1 MKAST
6 RTRTTLYRLV
16 AMLVAVATVLSAGEP
31 SSQIVQIG
39 PFKHVDA
46 DDAAYRYSA
55 QWLLHQ
61 RNQAR
66 LSSAPA
72 ASSADM
78 GDVVVIADNG
88 AIVVPPSSA
97 TVFDLP
103 LPFTLSF
110 TPRGQGF
117 FVSEQPTTWDS
128 VLGDPLALDDDDT
141 QEVALPFPFP
151 LFGGVHTRVWI
162 NSDGNLTFG
171 QGDSAFTPRDAA
183 RLIGGP
189 PRIAPM
195 LQDLNPAAGGTVRAS
210 VRSDRLVVTWSD
222 VPVYGTTALNTFQ
235 GTLFSDG
242 RLTFSYARISF
253 PYFVIGIA
261 EGSNEGPLNDIDI
274 SSQLPRALAAGAIF
288 EEFRQG
294 VPNAQV
300 DTFALSKEFYRTH
313 PDKYDMLVVFTD
325 FVVHL
330 LNAGTLAF
338 NKPIKNETLGIG
350 LSTFDFS
357 SRSGSAGELESL
369 LMMNRVGLY
378 WPTAENLVNPPIQ
391 MFFLGTPNFFGAPP
405 GSNRFTL
412 RARLLGTTQGDLGF
426 YGPFTIGL
434 ASPMSVLAHEVGHR
448 WMSYIRFVHPLRGIG
463 PDSLDLLRSNPIHWN
478 FFFNTRVP
486 PSQFGGDSRFSSLDG
501 NAIVDLGPEI
511 SRFTPFPCIRPGESF
526 FQNEPNELQ
535 DGFSELDQYLMGIR
549 AANDVAPFWYV
560 DDPRSPFDG
569 LSMEFLRDF
578 VSLEDINYCGKRV
591 DLTVSNIQSY
601 PGTGPRIPAMGDEI
615 DHDAHGNPQLD
626 VKTMAFIL
634 LVKDRAA
641 QSDVS
646 RVDTFRRVWQTY
658 GNGPATAGRG
668 RFDTVLNPSVH

>member
-1 MKAST
+1 
-6 RTRTTLYRLV
+6 
-16 AMLVAVATVLSAGEP
+16 MLVTVATILAVGEP
-31 SSQIVQIG
+31 SSPIAQGG
-39 PFKHVDA
+39 PFKGVDA
-46 DDAAYRYSA
+46 EDAGYRYSS

-66 LSSAPA
+66 LASAPA
-72 ASSADM
+72 VNSADM

-88 AIVVPPSSA
+88 AIIIPPSSA

-103 LPFTLSF
+103 LPLTLSF

-117 FVSEQPTTWDS
+117 LVSEQPSSWDS
-128 VLGDPLALDDDDT
+128 VLGGPLLLDDDDT
-141 QEVALPFPFP
+141 QEVPIPFSFP
-151 LFGGVHTRVWI
+151 LLGGVYTRIWV
-162 NSDGNLTFG
+162 NSDGNFTFG
-171 QGDSAFTPRDAA
+171 QGDSTFTTPRDAA

-189 PRIAPM
+189 PRAAPM
-195 LQDLNPAAGGTVRAS
+195 LQDLNPSAGGTVRAS

-242 RLTFSYARISF
+242 RVTFSYARISF
-253 PYFVIGIA
+253 PYFVIGVA
-261 EGSNEGPLNDIDI
+261 KGGNEGPLNEIDI

-288 EEFRQG
+288 EEFREG

-330 LNAGTLAF
+330 LNEGTLAF
-338 NKPIKNETLGIG
+338 HKHIKNETRGIG
-350 LSTFDFS
+350 LDTFDLS
-357 SRSGSAGELESL
+357 SRAGSAGELESL

-391 MFFLGTPNFFGAPP
+391 MFFLGLTPHLFGAPP
-405 GSNRFTL
+405 GSDRLAL
-412 RARLLGTTQGDLGF
+412 RARLLGTTRGDLGL

-434 ASPMSVLAHEVGHR
+434 TSPMSALAHEVGHR
-448 WMSYIRFVHPLRGIG
+448 WLSFTRFVHPTTGIG
-463 PDSLDLLRSNPIHWN
+463 PDSLDLLKSNPGHWN
-478 FFFNTRVP
+478 FFLNSRVP
-486 PSQFGGDSRFSSLDG
+486 ASQFGGDPRFSSLGG
-501 NAIVDLGPEI
+501 NAILDLGPC
-511 SRFTPFPCIRPGESF
+511 TRPGESS
-526 FQNEPNELQ
+526 FQNEPNELE
-535 DGFSELDQYLMGIR
+535 DGYSELDQYLMGIR
-549 AANDVAPFWYV
+549 AANAVAPFWYV
-560 DDPRSPFDG
+560 DEPRSPFNDV
-569 LSMEFLRDF
+569 SMEFLRDF

-601 PGTGPRIPAMGDEI
+601 PGIGPRSPAIGDEV
-615 DHDAHGNPQLD
+615 DHDADGNPQLD

-641 QSDVS
+641 LSDVS
-646 RVDTFRRVWQTY
+646 QVDNFRRVWQIY

-668 RFDTVLNPSVH
+668 RFDTVLNPRVH